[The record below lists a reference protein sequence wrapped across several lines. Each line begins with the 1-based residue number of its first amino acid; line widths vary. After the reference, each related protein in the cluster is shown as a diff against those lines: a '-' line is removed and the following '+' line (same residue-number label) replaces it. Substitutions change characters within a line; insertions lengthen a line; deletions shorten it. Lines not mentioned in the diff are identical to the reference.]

1 MKLAT
6 CLASLVAVAAWSSGC
21 AEDLESRQFQTRLV
35 SADADTVLQA
45 AEVALRREFP
55 RVTVDRAAGRITS
68 EPLEYTTATESGT
81 SRDLVRGASSMRRVA
96 ACSVSPRG
104 ERAVLRLRI
113 DVQRQD
119 TARRDVVQP
128 EQGRI
133 SDTPGY
139 TPIDRDSATTR
150 EQNAVWT
157 FVRRDRQLERALLE
171 EIQGLFADDA
181 EKPTSSQPQSQE
193 ASAADNQDRAPADPP

>member
-1 MKLAT
+1 MKLAL
-6 CLASLVAVAAWSSGC
+6 CLASLVAVAAGSAGC
-21 AEDLESRQFQTRLV
+21 AEDLETRQFQTRLV
-35 SADADTVLQA
+35 SADADTALQA

-55 RVTVDRAAGRITS
+55 RVTVDRAARRITS
-68 EPLEYTTATESGT
+68 EPLEYTTATDSGT

-96 ACSVSPRG
+96 TCSVSPRG
-104 ERAVLRLRI
+104 ERSVLRLRI

-139 TPIDRDSATTR
+139 TPIERDSATTR

-157 FVRRDRQLERALLE
+157 YVRRDRQLERAILE
-171 EIQGLFADDA
+171 EIQSLFAD
-181 EKPTSSQPQSQE
+181 ESEEPPSSQPQPPE
-193 ASAADNQDRAPADPP
+193 ASAGVEEARAPADPP